1 MNYATITKQ
10 DMLNG
15 DGIRAVF
22 WVTGCSH
29 HCKGCHNPETWDEN
43 YGQLVTKD
51 TYKELAL
58 ALEPDYISGVTW
70 SGGDPLY
77 CGNRKELE
85 NLIMFV
91 HDNFQKTQWLYTG
104 YVWEEVKDLEIM
116 KYIDVLVEGPYLEE
130 QRDVSLKWRG
140 SSNQRVIDVQKSL
153 ELNQIV
159 LYCD

>member
-153 ELNQIV
+153 ELKNQKQ
-159 LYCD
+159 CQ

>member
-130 QRDVSLKWRG
+130 QRDISLKWRG

>member
-58 ALEPDYISGVTW
+58 AFEPDYISGVTW

-77 CGNRKELE
+77 CGNRKEIE
-85 NLIMFV
+85 DLIMFV

-104 YVWEEVKDLEIM
+104 FLWEDIKDLEIM
-116 KYIDVLVEGPYLEE
+116 KYIDVLVDGPYIEE

>member
-58 ALEPDYISGVTW
+58 ALDPDYISGVTW

-104 YVWEEVKDLEIM
+104 FLWEDIKDLEIM
-116 KYIDVLVEGPYLEE
+116 KYIDVLVDGPYIEE